1 MERFDLYES
10 VHEFN
15 NLSSK
20 KKRRVKTEKYR
31 EACSMKK
38 LIPWLLLLVVLG
50 GCSRGMT
57 GCAVGAVTGASVG
70 ANATG
75 AIVFGTL
82 VGCTVGYNL

>member
-1 MERFDLYES
+1 
-10 VHEFN
+10 
-15 NLSSK
+15 
-20 KKRRVKTEKYR
+20 
-31 EACSMKK
+31 MKK
-38 LIPWLLLLVVLG
+38 LIPWLLLLVIFG

-82 VGCTVGYNL
+82 VGCNVGYNL

>member
-1 MERFDLYES
+1 MERFDLYAS

-15 NLSSK
+15 NLSPLK
-20 KKRRVKTEKYR
+20 NNVKTEKYR
-31 EACSMKK
+31 EVCSMKK
-38 LIPWLLLLVVLG
+38 MIPWLLLLAVLG

>member
-1 MERFDLYES
+1 MF
-10 VHEFN
+10 
-15 NLSSK
+15 
-20 KKRRVKTEKYR
+20 KTVKYR
-31 EACSMKK
+31 EAFSMKK
-38 LIPWLLLLVVLG
+38 LIPWLLLLAVLG

>member
-1 MERFDLYES
+1 MF
-10 VHEFN
+10 
-15 NLSSK
+15 
-20 KKRRVKTEKYR
+20 KTEKYR

-38 LIPWLLLLVVLG
+38 LIPWLLLLAVLG
-50 GCSRGMT
+50 SCSRGMT

>member
-1 MERFDLYES
+1 
-10 VHEFN
+10 
-15 NLSSK
+15 
-20 KKRRVKTEKYR
+20 
-31 EACSMKK
+31 MKK
-38 LIPWLLLLVVLG
+38 LIPWLLLLAVLG

-75 AIVFGTL
+75 AFVFGTL

>member
-1 MERFDLYES
+1 
-10 VHEFN
+10 
-15 NLSSK
+15 
-20 KKRRVKTEKYR
+20 
-31 EACSMKK
+31 MKK
-38 LIPWLLLLVVLG
+38 LIPWLLLLAILG

-82 VGCTVGYNL
+82 VGCTVGNNL

>member
-1 MERFDLYES
+1 MNYFGELLIYSAFAL
-10 VHEFN
+10 
-15 NLSSK
+15 LS
-20 KKRRVKTEKYR
+20 
-31 EACSMKK
+31 MHW
-38 LIPWLLLLVVLG
+38 IPWLVLLAVLG

>member
-1 MERFDLYES
+1 
-10 VHEFN
+10 
-15 NLSSK
+15 
-20 KKRRVKTEKYR
+20 
-31 EACSMKK
+31 MKK
-38 LIPWLLLLVVLG
+38 MITWLLLLAVLG

-82 VGCTVGYNL
+82 VGCTVNDSKGCSNSIARIP

>member
-1 MERFDLYES
+1 
-10 VHEFN
+10 
-15 NLSSK
+15 
-20 KKRRVKTEKYR
+20 
-31 EACSMKK
+31 MKK
-38 LIPWLLLLVVLG
+38 MIPWLLLFVLG

-82 VGCTVGYNL
+82 VGCSVGYNL

>member
-10 VHEFN
+10 VHELN
-15 NLSSK
+15 NLSSLK
-20 KKRRVKTEKYR
+20 KIFKTEKYR

-82 VGCTVGYNL
+82 IGCTVGYNL